1 MKKKIVW
8 IVIALVVVAGVVLG
22 LTVFGKG
29 KNGKVEYRTETIGRG
44 DIEALVVTSGTLNP
58 IETVDVGAQVS
69 GKIEK
74 LYADFNSIVTKGQ
87 VVAELD
93 QEPLLMKIQQNEANY
108 KSRVA
113 SLERS
118 KVSLQTAE
126 KAYERAKSLFA
137 KELISIEEMDAAEA
151 NYLNAKSDLVS
162 SEATL
167 AQAKSTLDLSKVDL
181 GYSVIKAPVDGVVI
195 TRKVNVGQTL
205 QSNYAAPVLFQVAT
219 DLTKM
224 KVECSVDESDIGKV
238 KEGQKVRFT
247 VEAYPNQNFDGV
259 VQQVRFSPETV
270 QNVVTYTT
278 IVNVDNPEKKLL
290 PGMTAT
296 VSIIVGEAKN
306 VLRVSNAALRFTP
319 TLPAEELQAIMKES
333 MDRMMAKRQA
343 EGGQPGAPAGG
354 AAPAAGSA
362 PAAQGGQRTFNR
374 QGGGQAGGAARPAGA
389 PRLDAGQGR
398 QVEHDVPPDGRPGHL
413 LLGDR
418 PQRAQGRRCRRRR
431 PDVGDVHDRVQPRHG
446 RDDVHGRAARGR
458 TAISAAGRGRAIMP
472 GNVIELQGP
481 GQDLLRRG
489 DGGPGPAGR
498 ILQDRPGGLPG
509 HHGAL
514 GLGQVEPDEHPR
526 LPRPADLRRIRLRRG
541 GRLQAR

>member
-8 IVIALVVVAGVVLG
+8 IVIALVDVAGVVLG

-74 LYADFNSIVTKGQ
+74 LYADFNSVVTKGQ

-151 NYLNAKSDLVS
+151 NFLNAKSDLVS

-247 VEAYPNQNFDGV
+247 VEAYPNQNFAGV

-343 EGGQPGAPAGG
+343 EGGQPAAPAGG

-362 PAAQGGQRTFNR
+362 PAAQEGQRTFNR
-374 QGGGQAGGAARPAGA
+374 TGGGQAGGAARQQA
-389 PRLDAGQGR
+389 PRVWMQDKDGKWSMMFLRTGVQDTSYSEIVRSELKEGDVVIAGLMSATSTTASNPGMGGMMFMGG
-398 QVEHDVPPDGRPGHL
+398 PPGG
-413 LLGDR
+413 
-418 PQRAQGRRCRRRR
+418 GRR
-431 PDVGDVHDRVQPRHG
+431 
-446 RDDVHGRAARGR
+446 
-458 TAISAAGRGRAIMP
+458 
-472 GNVIELQGP
+472 
-481 GQDLLRRG
+481 
-489 DGGPGPAGR
+489 
-498 ILQDRPGGLPG
+498 
-509 HHGAL
+509 
-514 GLGQVEPDEHPR
+514 
-526 LPRPADLRRIRLRRG
+526 
-541 GRLQAR
+541 

>member
-1 MKKKIVW
+1 MKKKIIW
-8 IVIALVVVAGVVLG
+8 IIVALVIVTGAILG
-22 LTVFGKG
+22 LTVFKSG
-29 KNGKVEYRTETIGRG
+29 KNGKVEYKPEVIGKG

-74 LYADFNSIVTKGQ
+74 LYADFNTVVKKGD

-93 QEPLLMKIQQNEANY
+93 QEPLRMKIDQNEANH
-108 KSRVA
+108 KSRLA

-118 KVSLQTAE
+118 KVQLQTAE
-126 KAYERAKSLFA
+126 KAYERAKTLFA

-151 NYLNAKSDLVS
+151 NFLNAKSDLIS

-181 GYSVIKAPVDGVVI
+181 GYSVIRAPVDGVVI
-195 TRKVNVGQTL
+195 TRKVNIGQTL
-205 QSNYAAPVLFQVAT
+205 QSSYAAPVLFQVAT

-247 VEAYPNQNFDGV
+247 VEAYPNETFNGV

-296 VSIIVGEAKN
+296 VSIIVGEAKD

-319 TLPAEELQAIMKES
+319 NLSPEELAAKQKE
-333 MDRMMAKRQA
+333 MLDRLMAQRQA
-343 EGGQPGAPAGG
+343 QGDQPGG
-354 AAPAAGSA
+354 AAPAGAAPSAAGA
-362 PAAQGGQRTFNR
+362 RPE
-374 QGGGQAGGAARPAGA
+374 GQAGQGQRQFNRAGGQGTGQARPQMPRVWLQDKDGKLSLMLLRTGVSDTSFTEILRSELKEGDVILAGIQAGA
-389 PRLDAGQGR
+389 GTAANRQQQGM
-398 QVEHDVPPDGRPGHL
+398 PGMMFM
-413 LLGDR
+413 GG
-418 PQRAQGRRCRRRR
+418 PTGGRR
-431 PDVGDVHDRVQPRHG
+431 
-446 RDDVHGRAARGR
+446 
-458 TAISAAGRGRAIMP
+458 
-472 GNVIELQGP
+472 
-481 GQDLLRRG
+481 
-489 DGGPGPAGR
+489 
-498 ILQDRPGGLPG
+498 
-509 HHGAL
+509 
-514 GLGQVEPDEHPR
+514 
-526 LPRPADLRRIRLRRG
+526 
-541 GRLQAR
+541 

>member
-74 LYADFNSIVTKGQ
+74 LYADFNSVVTKGQ

-151 NYLNAKSDLVS
+151 NFLNAKSDLVS

-247 VEAYPNQNFDGV
+247 VEAYPNQNFAGV

-343 EGGQPGAPAGG
+343 EGGQPAAPAGG

-362 PAAQGGQRTFNR
+362 PAAQEGQRTFNR
-374 QGGGQAGGAARPAGA
+374 TGGGQAGGAARQQA
-389 PRLDAGQGR
+389 PRVWMQDKDGKWSMMFLRTGVQDTSYSEIVRSELKEGDVVIAGLMSATSTTASNPGMGGMMFMGG
-398 QVEHDVPPDGRPGHL
+398 PPGG
-413 LLGDR
+413 
-418 PQRAQGRRCRRRR
+418 GRR
-431 PDVGDVHDRVQPRHG
+431 
-446 RDDVHGRAARGR
+446 
-458 TAISAAGRGRAIMP
+458 
-472 GNVIELQGP
+472 
-481 GQDLLRRG
+481 
-489 DGGPGPAGR
+489 
-498 ILQDRPGGLPG
+498 
-509 HHGAL
+509 
-514 GLGQVEPDEHPR
+514 
-526 LPRPADLRRIRLRRG
+526 
-541 GRLQAR
+541 

>member
-29 KNGKVEYRTETIGRG
+29 KNGKAAYRTETLGRG

-137 KELISIEEMDAAEA
+137 KELISIEEMDASEA
-151 NYLNAKSDLVS
+151 NFLNAKSDLVS

-181 GYSVIKAPVDGVVI
+181 GYSVIRAPVDGVVI

-247 VEAYPNQNFDGV
+247 VEAYPNQNFVGI

-270 QNVVTYTT
+270 SNVVTYTT

-319 TLPAEELQAIMKES
+319 SLPADELQAIQKES
-333 MDRMMAKRQA
+333 VERMMAMRQA

-374 QGGGQAGGAARPAGA
+374 QGGGQAGGAARPQTPRVWMQDQDGKWSMVFLRTGVQDTSYSEIVRSELKEGDVIVAGLMSA
-389 PRLDAGQGR
+389 TSTTASNPGMGGMMFMGG
-398 QVEHDVPPDGRPGHL
+398 PPGG
-413 LLGDR
+413 
-418 PQRAQGRRCRRRR
+418 GRR
-431 PDVGDVHDRVQPRHG
+431 
-446 RDDVHGRAARGR
+446 
-458 TAISAAGRGRAIMP
+458 
-472 GNVIELQGP
+472 
-481 GQDLLRRG
+481 
-489 DGGPGPAGR
+489 
-498 ILQDRPGGLPG
+498 
-509 HHGAL
+509 
-514 GLGQVEPDEHPR
+514 
-526 LPRPADLRRIRLRRG
+526 
-541 GRLQAR
+541 

>member
-238 KEGQKVRFT
+238 KEGQKVRST

-270 QNVVTYTT
+270 SNVVTYTT

-362 PAAQGGQRTFNR
+362 PAAQGGQRAFNR
-374 QGGGQAGGAARPAGA
+374 QGGGQGGGATRQQA
-389 PRLDAGQGR
+389 PRVWMQDKDGKWSMMFLRTGVQDTSYSEILRSDLKEGDIIVAG
-398 QVEHDVPPDGRPGHL
+398 L
-413 LLGDR
+413 MS
-418 PQRAQGRRCRRRR
+418 
-431 PDVGDVHDRVQPRHG
+431 
-446 RDDVHGRAARGR
+446 
-458 TAISAAGRGRAIMP
+458 AISATGSNP
-472 GNVIELQGP
+472 GMG
-481 GQDLLRRG
+481 GMMFM
-489 DGGPGPAGR
+489 GGP
-498 ILQDRPGGLPG
+498 PGGG
-509 HHGAL
+509 
-514 GLGQVEPDEHPR
+514 
-526 LPRPADLRRIRLRRG
+526 RR
-541 GRLQAR
+541 

>member
-74 LYADFNSIVTKGQ
+74 LYADFNSVVTKGQ

-151 NYLNAKSDLVS
+151 NFLNAKSDLVS

-195 TRKVNVGQTL
+195 TRKVNVG
-205 QSNYAAPVLFQVAT
+205 
-219 DLTKM
+219 
-224 KVECSVDESDIGKV
+224 
-238 KEGQKVRFT
+238 
-247 VEAYPNQNFDGV
+247 
-259 VQQVRFSPETV
+259 
-270 QNVVTYTT
+270 
-278 IVNVDNPEKKLL
+278 
-290 PGMTAT
+290 
-296 VSIIVGEAKN
+296 
-306 VLRVSNAALRFTP
+306 
-319 TLPAEELQAIMKES
+319 
-333 MDRMMAKRQA
+333 
-343 EGGQPGAPAGG
+343 
-354 AAPAAGSA
+354 
-362 PAAQGGQRTFNR
+362 
-374 QGGGQAGGAARPAGA
+374 
-389 PRLDAGQGR
+389 
-398 QVEHDVPPDGRPGHL
+398 
-413 LLGDR
+413 
-418 PQRAQGRRCRRRR
+418 
-431 PDVGDVHDRVQPRHG
+431 
-446 RDDVHGRAARGR
+446 
-458 TAISAAGRGRAIMP
+458 
-472 GNVIELQGP
+472 
-481 GQDLLRRG
+481 
-489 DGGPGPAGR
+489 
-498 ILQDRPGGLPG
+498 
-509 HHGAL
+509 
-514 GLGQVEPDEHPR
+514 
-526 LPRPADLRRIRLRRG
+526 
-541 GRLQAR
+541 

>member
-8 IVIALVVVAGVVLG
+8 IIIALVVVAGVILG
-22 LTVFGKG
+22 LTVFGKS
-29 KNGKVEYRTETIGRG
+29 KNGKVEYKTEVLGRG

-69 GKIEK
+69 GKVVE
-74 LYADFNSIVTKGQ
+74 LYADFNSVVTKGQ

-93 QEPLLMKIQQNEANY
+93 QEPLKMKIDQNEANF

-137 KELISIEEMDAAEA
+137 KELISIEEMDASEA
-151 NYLNAKSDLVS
+151 AFLNAKSDLVS
-162 SEATL
+162 SEASL

-181 GYSVIKAPVDGVVI
+181 GYAVIKAPVDGVVI
-195 TRKVNVGQTL
+195 TRKVNIGQTI
-205 QSNYAAPVLFQVAT
+205 QSSYQAPVLFQIAT

-247 VEAYPNQNFDGV
+247 VEAYPNENFNGI

-278 IVNVDNPEKKLL
+278 IVNVENPEKKLL

-319 TLPAEELQAIMKES
+319 NLTPAELEKMQQEMR
-333 MDRMMAKRQA
+333 DRMTAKRQA
-343 EGGQPGAPAGG
+343 EGGQSGAAAPAG
-354 AAPAAGSA
+354 AAPQGA
-362 PAAQGGQRTFNR
+362 PQGFTR
-374 QGGGQAGGAARPAGA
+374 QGGGEGAS
-389 PRLDAGQGR
+389 GR
-398 QVEHDVPPDGRPGHL
+398 QRQQMPRVWLRDADGKWSMVFVRTGVSDTSYTEIVRAVGGELKEGDVVVAGNLTATTTTSGPGMGGMMFMGGPPGG
-413 LLGDR
+413 
-418 PQRAQGRRCRRRR
+418 GRR
-431 PDVGDVHDRVQPRHG
+431 
-446 RDDVHGRAARGR
+446 
-458 TAISAAGRGRAIMP
+458 
-472 GNVIELQGP
+472 
-481 GQDLLRRG
+481 
-489 DGGPGPAGR
+489 
-498 ILQDRPGGLPG
+498 
-509 HHGAL
+509 
-514 GLGQVEPDEHPR
+514 
-526 LPRPADLRRIRLRRG
+526 
-541 GRLQAR
+541 

>member
-1 MKKKIVW
+1 MKKKVIWIIV
-8 IVIALVVVAGVVLG
+8 ALVVVAGAILG
-22 LTVFGKG
+22 LTVFRNG
-29 KNGKVEYRTETIGRG
+29 KNGKVVYKTETLGRG

-74 LYADFNSIVTKGQ
+74 LNADFNSLVTKGQ

-93 QEPLLMKIQQNEANY
+93 QEPLKMKIDQNEANY

-113 SLERS
+113 SLERA
-118 KVSLQTAE
+118 KVTLQTAG
-126 KAYERAKSLFA
+126 KAYERAKSLFT

-162 SEATL
+162 SEASL

-181 GYSVIKAPVDGVVI
+181 GYAVIKAPVDGVVI
-195 TRKVNVGQTL
+195 TRKVNIGQTL
-205 QSNYAAPVLFQVAT
+205 QSSYQAPVLFQIAT

-247 VEAYPNQNFDGV
+247 VEAYPNETFNGI

-278 IVNVDNPEKKLL
+278 IVNVENPEKKLL

-319 TLPAEELQAIMKES
+319 NLSAEELARIQQETR
-333 MDRMMAKRQA
+333 DRLMAQRQA
-343 EGGQPGAPAGG
+343 QGGQPGAAAPGG
-354 AAPAAGSA
+354 TAPAAAGA
-362 PAAQGGQRTFNR
+362 RPEAQGGPTSFNR
-374 QGGGQAGGAARPAGA
+374 QGGGEGQAGRPRQQM
-389 PRLDAGQGR
+389 PRVWLMDEKGTFRMAFLRTGVSDTSYTEIVRSELKEGDVVVTGVQSATTTASSGQPGMGGMMFMGG
-398 QVEHDVPPDGRPGHL
+398 PPPG
-413 LLGDR
+413 
-418 PQRAQGRRCRRRR
+418 GRR
-431 PDVGDVHDRVQPRHG
+431 
-446 RDDVHGRAARGR
+446 
-458 TAISAAGRGRAIMP
+458 
-472 GNVIELQGP
+472 
-481 GQDLLRRG
+481 
-489 DGGPGPAGR
+489 
-498 ILQDRPGGLPG
+498 
-509 HHGAL
+509 
-514 GLGQVEPDEHPR
+514 
-526 LPRPADLRRIRLRRG
+526 
-541 GRLQAR
+541 